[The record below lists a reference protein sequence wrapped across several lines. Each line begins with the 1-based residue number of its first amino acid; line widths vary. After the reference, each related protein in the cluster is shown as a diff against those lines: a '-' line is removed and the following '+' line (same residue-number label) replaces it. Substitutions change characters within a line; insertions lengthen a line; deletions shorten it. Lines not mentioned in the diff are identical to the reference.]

1 MKALPLFYVNEVQSK
16 LESINQVLECIN
28 QVLESI
34 NQVVSV
40 KVFYLLLYS
49 QAHRTPL
56 LSSFT
61 IFLLVC

>member
-1 MKALPLFYVNEVQSK
+1 MKALPLFYVKEVQSK
-16 LESINQVLECIN
+16 LESINQVLEC
-28 QVLESI
+28 I

-56 LSSFT
+56 LSPFT